1 MDFCLIGIFRPECK
15 HAIKQKSI
23 SEKMLDW
30 LQSRGQIG
38 VLKLSH
44 NNKQGVIWMID
55 SSRAM
60 FVTRVLSLGRSVRT
74 KNSKNDQKNFQNWSN
89 QKSQKTKV
97 VYFQKFFLRGAS
109 LRPLRSKI
117 RKWHRRYSTQDQDE
131 RALWPIRVKIGPKLT

>member
-1 MDFCLIGIFRPECK
+1 
-15 HAIKQKSI
+15 
-23 SEKMLDW
+23 
-30 LQSRGQIG
+30 
-38 VLKLSH
+38 
-44 NNKQGVIWMID
+44 MID

-97 VYFQKFFLRGAS
+97 VYFQKFLLRGAS

-131 RALWPIRVKIGPKLT
+131 RAL